1 MRSVTA
7 PEGWGPAYRVPDD
20 DGRPDDPSD
29 RLGVR
34 TPAPVNDGSRRLA
47 VFREAWRT
55 QLWPIPALGVLAA
68 AAFGVWLPAI
78 DARVTGSF
86 PDALTGYLFS
96 GGPEAARTV
105 LSVIAG
111 SLVTVTSLTFS
122 LTVVT
127 LQLASS
133 QFSPR
138 LLRTFTRD
146 RVVHATLALLLATFT
161 YALAVLRTVR
171 ASLDSPAAFVPQ
183 MSVSLA
189 FLLCLASV
197 LALVVFLAH
206 LARQLRIESLLREV
220 HAETSG
226 VMTALLASSPS
237 KEQDVVAPSAPP
249 GATTMRARRSGFL
262 TSTDERALLAAAT
275 AADAVV
281 SIERLP
287 GDFLVAGTP
296 FGLAWTHGIAPPDE
310 GALAELEEHVAKA
323 VRTGFERTAAEDIA
337 FGVRQLVDVA
347 VKALSPGIND
357 PTTAVH
363 ALGHVSALLCEA
375 AGHDLG
381 TRLVRDD
388 EGRVRVLLRRPGLD
402 TLVDLALNQP
412 RRYGAD
418 DPEVFARLL
427 LLLRELA
434 WSTSRPQHR
443 PLIEDHLTILVEVL
457 ESQDF
462 PAPERRRL
470 EQGASYVRLAL
481 DGHWPS

>member
-1 MRSVTA
+1 
-7 PEGWGPAYRVPDD
+7 
-20 DGRPDDPSD
+20 
-29 RLGVR
+29 
-34 TPAPVNDGSRRLA
+34 VNDNSRRLA

-68 AAFGVWLPAI
+68 AGLGVWLPAI
-78 DARVTGSF
+78 DARVTDSF

-111 SLVTVTSLTFS
+111 SLITVTSLTFS

-171 ASLDSPAAFVPQ
+171 ASLDSPSAFVPQ

-197 LALVVFLAH
+197 LGLVVFLAH
-206 LARQLRIESLLREV
+206 LARQLRVESLLKDV
-220 HAETSG
+220 HAETS
-226 VMTALLASSPS
+226 
-237 KEQDVVAPSAPP
+237 DVVTELLTSSLAEERDVAPPAAPPSATPLC
-249 GATTMRARRSGFL
+249 ARRSGFL
-262 TSTDERALLAAAT
+262 TSTDERALLAAAVD
-275 AADAVV
+275 ADAVL
-281 SIERLP
+281 SIDRLP

-296 FGLAWTHGIAPPDE
+296 LGVAWAVDGSVLDE
-310 GALAELEEHVAKA
+310 STAAEVEQRASKA
-323 VRTGFERTAAEDIA
+323 VRIGFERTAAEDIA
-337 FGVRQLVDVA
+337 FGMRQLVDVA

-381 TRLVRDD
+381 PRLVPDD
-388 EGRVRVLLRRPGLD
+388 HGRVRVLLRRPDLR
-402 TLVDLALNQP
+402 TLLDLALTQP
-412 RRYGAD
+412 RRYGAG

-434 WSTSRPQHR
+434 WSSSGPVRR
-443 PLIEDHLTILVEVL
+443 RLIEDHLDILVRVL

-462 PAPERRRL
+462 SDPERRRL
-470 EQGASYVRLAL
+470 EEEARCVRLAL
-481 DGHWPS
+481 DGQWPS